1 MSAWL
6 PERVAAPRVLLV
18 DDDAELTELLVEYLR
33 RDGFDAETVGDGL
46 NGVARALE
54 GDFDIVVLDVMMPG
68 IDGVEA
74 LRRIRA
80 ASRVPVLMLTARGD
94 DVDRI
99 VGLEL
104 GADDYV
110 PKPCTPREL
119 AARLRAI
126 LRRIGEAR
134 QAQGAESPIVA
145 GPLTIWPGQRRA
157 AWHDAPLAL
166 TSTEFNV
173 LAALARQAG
182 RVVDKGELS
191 QDALGRPLARFDRS
205 LDVHVSSLRHK
216 LGARDDGSSW
226 IETVRGRGYQ
236 FVLP

>member
-1 MSAWL
+1 MSSR
-6 PERVAAPRVLLV
+6 PSERDSAPRVLLV
-18 DDDAELTELLVEYLR
+18 DDDVELTELLVEYLR
-33 RDGFDAETVGDGL
+33 RDGFDAETVGDGSS
-46 NGVARALE
+46 GVARALD

-134 QAQGAESPIVA
+134 QAQGAESSIVV
-145 GPLTIWPGQRRA
+145 GPLAIWPGQRRA
-157 AWHDAPLAL
+157 TWHGAPLAL

-173 LAALARQAG
+173 LASLACQAG

-216 LGARDDGSSW
+216 LGTRDDGSSW

-236 FVLP
+236 FLLA